1 LFARRVEQQRDL
13 ALRLVSEQD
22 GERRRMAA
30 ELYDEKAQVLAGALM
45 MLRATDSDGS
55 TSSAE
60 HAAS

>member
-1 LFARRVEQQRDL
+1 
-13 ALRLVSEQD
+13 
-22 GERRRMAA
+22 MAA

-60 HAAS
+60 HARELIGETITAHTRAALTKSRRFHRV